1 MSRTRI
7 ASGLCV
13 ATLSTAALVG
23 VSSAATSTKYTASM
37 SGAQE
42 VPANTS
48 KATGKA
54 TITVTAK
61 KLCYVIAAKNLDG
74 EPQMAHIHSGKKGKA
89 GAVYVTLFAKA
100 TPLKKGKVTGC
111 VTAKTAQLKAI
122 SAKPSSFYVNVHT
135 KKYASGALRGQLR
148 KG

>member
-1 MSRTRI
+1 MSRSRI

-13 ATLSTAALVG
+13 ATLSTAALAG
-23 VSSAATSTKYTASM
+23 VSSAATSTKYTAAM

-42 VPANTS
+42 VPANHS

-61 KLCYVIAAKNLDG
+61 KLCYVITSTNLDG
-74 EPQMAHIHSGKKGKA
+74 VPQMAHIHSGKKGKA
-89 GAVYVTLFAKA
+89 GGVYVTLFAQA
-100 TPLKKGKVTGC
+100 TPLKYGRVKGC
-111 VTAKTAQLKAI
+111 VTAKAAQLHAI
-122 SAKPSSFYVNVHT
+122 AAKPSSFYVNVHT
-135 KKYASGALRGQLR
+135 MKYASGALRGQLE